1 MGAWAR
7 GRSKETRARMPGIE
21 WGGAAS
27 LKKATIVLVYRFDV
41 PSSTGGGPTLNMVP
55 RLSLMGLAG
64 PMDFVFVRGMRRAP
78 CSTLPGC
85 EII

>member
-1 MGAWAR
+1 
-7 GRSKETRARMPGIE
+7 MPGIE

-41 PSSTGGGPTLNMVP
+41 PSSTGGPTLNMVP